1 MTDTLRLRHDGSLRT
16 ILLHRSDHRNA
27 LTSVMLQKV
36 VETLEQVNRDPE
48 ARLLVIG
55 ADGVDFC
62 TGLDLDEFYGS
73 ASAEDAAVRADT
85 DRIAALLR
93 ALDACTIPSV
103 ALVQGRAYGIG
114 ATLALSCDV
123 ILASSSTS
131 FAFPEVQ
138 YGFLPAFAAAR
149 LGELIGRRRALE
161 LLATG
166 RTLGAEEARELG
178 LVSRVIPE
186 EGFHAVTGS
195 CLRVLGS
202 AGDALVQLKQLYR
215 EIEGMPFDQALAVC
229 AEASLR
235 ARRSATFRE
244 AAAQFLS
251 MTR

>member
-16 ILLHRSDHRNA
+16 ILLHRSDRRNA
-27 LTSVMLQKV
+27 LTGAMLRTMV
-36 VETLEQVNRDPE
+36 DTLEQVNRDPE

-62 TGLDLDEFYGS
+62 TGLDLDEFY
-73 ASAEDAAVRADT
+73 ASAQLDEAAARAET
-85 DRIAALLR
+85 DRIVALLAALEH
-93 ALDACTIPSV
+93 CPVPTV

-123 ILASSSTS
+123 VFASSSTS
-131 FAFPEVQ
+131 IAFPELQ

-195 CLRVLGS
+195 CLRTLGS
-202 AGDALVQLKQLYR
+202 AGEALIQLKRLYR
-215 EIEGMPFDQALAVC
+215 DIEGRPFDQALAVC
-229 AEASLR
+229 AEASLQ

-251 MTR
+251 MTG